1 MTEQYELGNFCFCN
15 FMHKN
20 IIYIFHMIQDFVSY
34 NDLNQAILIAETFCI
49 RICVAY

>member
-1 MTEQYELGNFCFCN
+1 
-15 FMHKN
+15 
-20 IIYIFHMIQDFVSY
+20 MIQDFVSY